1 MDDPKW
7 ETMKSFYKTYNN
19 FVDVNLWTMAPVKYL
34 RLGFLPVDV
43 WQDSEY
49 VTAYT
54 VKSPHCTRLTEYR
67 VFH

>member
-19 FVDVNLWTMAPVKYL
+19 FVDVNVWTMAPVKCL
-34 RLGFLPVDV
+34 RLGFLPVDM

-49 VTAYT
+49 VSA
-54 VKSPHCTRLTEYR
+54 
-67 VFH
+67 